1 MKDVWFRFPSKFS
14 SRPASPVVM
23 YSSLSLNLL
32 ILVLGLRRKADE
44 LRRNAKKETE
54 ESDKAEEMRT
64 EANKLMKEASEI
76 VEGPDLATFVV
87 RF

>member
-1 MKDVWFRFPSKFS
+1 ME
-14 SRPASPVVM
+14 
-23 YSSLSLNLL
+23 SLDPF
-32 ILVLGLRRKADE
+32 LGLRRKADE

-87 RF
+87 RFFPLF

>member
-1 MKDVWFRFPSKFS
+1 MSCNCCRARCHGIF
-14 SRPASPVVM
+14 
-23 YSSLSLNLL
+23 

-76 VEGPDLATFVV
+76 VEGPDLANFVV
-87 RF
+87 RFCPLF